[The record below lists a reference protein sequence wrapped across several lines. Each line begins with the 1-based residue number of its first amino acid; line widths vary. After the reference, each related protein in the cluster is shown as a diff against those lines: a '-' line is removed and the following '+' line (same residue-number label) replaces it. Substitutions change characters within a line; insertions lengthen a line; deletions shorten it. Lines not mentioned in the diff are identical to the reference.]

1 MGQVT
6 VEVGG
11 HQYEL
16 ACKNGEEDKFRA
28 VAALANEKAQEAMQA
43 VGRTGETR
51 TLLFAT
57 ILLADE
63 LQETRAKLAE
73 ATSGPQIDEGALRAV
88 ESLAER
94 AETLAAKLEK
104 AHASA

>member
-11 HQYEL
+11 HSYEL
-16 ACKNGEEDKFRA
+16 ACKDGEEEKLRG
-28 VAALANEKAQEAMQA
+28 VARIADEKAQQAMLA

-63 LQETRAKLAE
+63 LQELRGRLAD
-73 ATSGPQIDEGALRAV
+73 ATGKPTVDEGALRAA
-88 ESLAER
+88 EALAER
-94 AETLAAKLEK
+94 AEALAERLEK
-104 AHASA
+104 ATASA

>member
-16 ACKNGEEDKFRA
+16 ACKDGEEDKLRASAA
-28 VAALANEKAQEAMQA
+28 VADEKAQEAMKA

-63 LQETRAKLAE
+63 LKEARARLAD
-73 ATSGPQIDEGALRAV
+73 AGAAPTIDEGTLRAV

>member
-1 MGQVT
+1 MGQVI

-11 HQYEL
+11 HSYEL
-16 ACKNGEEDKFRA
+16 ACKDGEEEKLRG
-28 VAALANEKAQEAMQA
+28 VARVADEKAKEAMKA

-63 LQETRAKLAE
+63 LQEARTRLAD
-73 ATSGPQIDEGALRAV
+73 ATGKPQIDDGTIRAV
-88 ESLAER
+88 EGLAER
-94 AETLAAKLEK
+94 AEALVAKLEK
-104 AHASA
+104 ASASA